1 MIPRRARRAVLVSA
15 FTLGVVGTF
24 VADVSTQ
31 PAVVTLA
38 GRVVDTQLAAAPG
51 ASINEATHWL
61 RGR

>member
-1 MIPRRARRAVLVSA
+1 VSA
-15 FTLGVVGTF
+15 FTLGVIGTF